1 MESTNTLQVIL
12 DAISSVFTALLGH
25 IATIGNTI
33 IETPLLLFSFV
44 LAITVSLIFMAK
56 RFFRR

>member
-1 MESTNTLQVIL
+1 MEGTNSIQAIL
-12 DAISSVFTALLGH
+12 DAISAIFTALLGH

-33 IETPLLLFSFV
+33 METPLLLFSFV
-44 LAITVSLIFMAK
+44 FGLVVSLVFMAK